1 VSPATRRRSRLLG
14 VYVATVFVVGV
25 VVIIEALFSLHRSP
39 VPYLWVGLALLAIA
53 SDSVRAFKI
62 PGLMAHVSPS
72 EIFLFSIVLLFGSA
86 PAVVTMAVGGLTF
99 SLRRERIRQREPG
112 RRQYHYAAIDL
123 AEPAVSISVAAKVY
137 VWLGGIPPLWTEPAS
152 VARLAFPALAM
163 TAVYFLMNSGLNAL
177 AEAGATGASPFV
189 LWRKYFKDVFA
200 NYVSNAAVAVVL
212 AANLPTRDVVEGLQ
226 ELTTTA
232 MALVRVLPSAA
243 VAIGPS
249 VLWAISPFTA
259 AAQLL
264 MTQAQ
269 PTLLASA
276 GVLAVVIPLVIAPY
290 RNLALSTGRLADQKR
305 HLDEMEEQNFRL
317 AEMLAMTAEE
327 KDEATSLGHIR
338 DVRKYTLWLAQELGV
353 TDPNQLE
360 DLSFA
365 SLLHDLGKLR
375 IPDYIR
381 DKPTRLTQS
390 ELRRM
395 QTHAA
400 LGAEMAGRIGER
412 FRTGVAPIIHRHHE
426 NWDGRGYPDGIAGQA
441 IPLGAR
447 ILQVADCYDALRRW
461 RPYRPAWTHQ
471 EALAIVRERA
481 GTMYDP
487 AVVRAFEAIQ
497 DRLAAEPYDGGP
509 KMAADAL
516 APDDLAP
523 RLAGAPAPLLP
534 NALRESGRNALTQML
549 AHLFRLDPQAGVEAT
564 CDLVSAYLRQLTPAT
579 LVVFY
584 THDVATDELVAV
596 HASGYGA
603 DLLRGSSMPLGKNV
617 SGWVAVNGRSVITE
631 SVLDAVES
639 LGHVDPCFK
648 SLMSVPLA
656 TDASTVGVVTLYAA
670 GENAFQD
677 EQRQALELVAAP
689 IAETLA
695 RALAHDRSRLTLFA
709 DDELAGV
716 ASRRA
721 LDELV
726 ARDRRKRVDTGSA
739 RAVLCLKNHGD
750 ADVMLHA
757 MMAVSQSTRIADLIF
772 RPTDDSLV
780 VLMKDAD
787 AAAEQPVIERI
798 TAALPAGLLTPFAEA
813 SPLRLGFACSPR
825 DGEHWGDLLRAA
837 LQRARAVPGRSP
849 AEPAPATP
857 ARPGG
862 LPWPA

>member
-1 VSPATRRRSRLLG
+1 MSPATRRRSGLLG

-25 VVIIEALFSLHRSP
+25 LVIVEALFSLHRSP
-39 VPYLWVGLALLAIA
+39 VPYLWVGLALLAIT

-99 SLRRERIRQREPG
+99 SLRRERIRQNKPG
-112 RRQYHYAAIDL
+112 RLRYQYAAIDL
-123 AEPAVSISVAAKVY
+123 AEPAVSISVAAQVY
-137 VWLGGIPPLWTEPAS
+137 VWLGGIPPLWAEPAS

-189 LWRKYFKDVFA
+189 LWRRYFKDVFA

-212 AANLPTRDVVEGLQ
+212 AANLPTREAVEGLQ
-226 ELTTTA
+226 ELTATA
-232 MALVRVLPSAA
+232 MALVPVLPSAA
-243 VAIGPS
+243 VAAGPG
-249 VLWAISPFTA
+249 VLWAFSPFTA
-259 AAQLL
+259 AAQML
-264 MTQAQ
+264 MAQAQ
-269 PTLLASA
+269 PILLVSA
-276 GVLAVVIPLVIAPY
+276 GVLAVVIPLVLAPY

-305 HLDEMEEQNFRL
+305 HLDEMEEQNLRL

-338 DVRKYTLWLAQELGV
+338 GVRKSTLWLAEELGV
-353 TDPNQLE
+353 TDPAELE

-381 DKPTRLTQS
+381 EKPTRLTQS

-426 NWDGRGYPDGIAGQA
+426 NWDGRGYPDGIAGEA

-461 RPYRPAWTHQ
+461 RPYRPAWTHE

-497 DRLAAEPYDGGP
+497 DRLAAEPYGGAP
-509 KMAADAL
+509 ETAVEAL
-516 APDDLAP
+516 APDDRAP
-523 RLAGAPAPLLP
+523 RPAAVPAPLPP
-534 NALRESGRNALTQML
+534 NALRESGRNALTEL
-549 AHLFRLDPQAGVEAT
+549 IAHLFRLDAQAGVEAT
-564 CDLVSAYLRQLTPAT
+564 CDLVSTYLRRLTPAS

-584 THDVATDELVAV
+584 THDVETEQLVAV

-617 SGWVAVNGRSVITE
+617 SGWVAVNGRSVITDP
-631 SVLDAVES
+631 VLDAVGS
-639 LGHVDPCFK
+639 LSHVDPRFK

-656 TDASTVGVVTLYAA
+656 TDASPVGVVTLYAT
-670 GENAFQD
+670 GEHAFQD
-677 EQRQALELVAAP
+677 EQRQALELVGVP
-689 IAETLA
+689 IAETLG
-695 RALAHDRSRLTLFA
+695 RALAHDRSRLTLFTR
-709 DDELAGV
+709 DELAGV

-726 ARDRRKRVDTGSA
+726 ARDRRKRVDKGHA
-739 RAVLCLKNHGD
+739 RAVLCLKNHGE

-772 RPTDDSLV
+772 RPTDDSIV

-787 AAAEQPVIERI
+787 AAAEPLVIERI
-798 TAALPAGLLTPFAEA
+798 MAALPAGLLTPLAEA

-825 DGEHWGDLLRAA
+825 DGEYWSDLLRSAQ
-837 LQRARAVPGRSP
+837 QRAWVVPGRSP
-849 AEPAPATP
+849 AGPTPATP

>member
-1 VSPATRRRSRLLG
+1 MSPATRRRSGLLG
-14 VYVATVFVVGV
+14 VYVATVFVVGIL
-25 VVIIEALFSLHRSP
+25 VIIEALFSLHRSP
-39 VPYLWVGLALLAIA
+39 VPYLWVGLALLAIT

-99 SLRRERIRQREPG
+99 SLRRERVRQHTPG
-112 RRQYHYAAIDL
+112 RFPYQYAAIDL
-123 AEPAVSISVAAKVY
+123 AEPAVSISVAAQVY

-226 ELTTTA
+226 KLTTSA
-232 MALVRVLPSAA
+232 IALVRVLPTAA

-249 VLWAISPFTA
+249 VPWAVNPFLA

-269 PTLLASA
+269 PILLVSAS
-276 GVLAVVIPLVIAPY
+276 VLAVVIPLVIAPY

-338 DVRKYTLWLAQELGV
+338 GVRKYTLWLAQELGV
-353 TDPNQLE
+353 TDPNGLE

-381 DKPTRLTQS
+381 EKPTRLTQS

-426 NWDGRGYPDGIAGQA
+426 NWDGRGYPDGIAGEA

-481 GTMYDP
+481 GAMYQSGGGARPRGDP
-487 AVVRAFEAIQ
+487 GQARRRAVR
-497 DRLAAEPYDGGP
+497 RRPGGGRRRVGARRP
-509 KMAADAL
+509 C
-516 APDDLAP
+516 APAG
-523 RLAGAPAPLLP
+523 RRAGAPAPE
-534 NALRESGRNALTQML
+534 R
-549 AHLFRLDPQAGVEAT
+549 
-564 CDLVSAYLRQLTPAT
+564 
-579 LVVFY
+579 
-584 THDVATDELVAV
+584 
-596 HASGYGA
+596 
-603 DLLRGSSMPLGKNV
+603 
-617 SGWVAVNGRSVITE
+617 
-631 SVLDAVES
+631 
-639 LGHVDPCFK
+639 
-648 SLMSVPLA
+648 
-656 TDASTVGVVTLYAA
+656 
-670 GENAFQD
+670 
-677 EQRQALELVAAP
+677 AP
-689 IAETLA
+689 
-695 RALAHDRSRLTLFA
+695 
-709 DDELAGV
+709 
-716 ASRRA
+716 
-721 LDELV
+721 
-726 ARDRRKRVDTGSA
+726 
-739 RAVLCLKNHGD
+739 
-750 ADVMLHA
+750 
-757 MMAVSQSTRIADLIF
+757 
-772 RPTDDSLV
+772 
-780 VLMKDAD
+780 
-787 AAAEQPVIERI
+787 
-798 TAALPAGLLTPFAEA
+798 
-813 SPLRLGFACSPR
+813 
-825 DGEHWGDLLRAA
+825 
-837 LQRARAVPGRSP
+837 
-849 AEPAPATP
+849 
-857 ARPGG
+857 
-862 LPWPA
+862 